1 MPEVGEPDRQG
12 EGEDEEQQGE
22 VGEAHPG
29 HSLGHSYLS
38 PHFGSND
45 WVIKI
50 ENIFTVSSVS
60 SL

>member
-29 HSLGHSYLS
+29 HSLGHSYLYFRAA
-38 PHFGSND
+38 PNN
-45 WVIKI
+45 WVIK
-50 ENIFTVSSVS
+50 
-60 SL
+60 

>member
-45 WVIKI
+45 WVIK
-50 ENIFTVSSVS
+50 
-60 SL
+60 